1 MDVFDLTA
9 KITCDTSEYE
19 KSLDDASQK
28 SSSFKDTVKA
38 ILVSDVIQKGIST
51 LTGGVKDFASK
62 SLEAGKNFE
71 SSMSQ
76 IAATLGM
83 SMSDISNNVNG
94 AGDTFDAL
102 KEKALEMGRSTNF
115 TASEAAEGLNILAM
129 SGYDAN
135 DSIAMIED
143 VLHLAA
149 AGSMDMAS
157 AAGYVSGTMKGFN
170 DETKDSGYY
179 ADLMAKGAT
188 LANTSVSQLGEAMAD
203 GSATASAYGQ
213 TADSMV
219 VSLLRLAEQGVTGSA
234 AGTALAAAMKNLY
247 TPTKEAKGA
256 LDELG
261 VSAYDSSGKSRDF
274 NDVVNDLQGA
284 LVGYSDEQKNAYLQT
299 IFGIQGLDAYNKMTV
314 TGVEK
319 QNEWSEAL
327 AGASDGM
334 GEAAKQYETMTSNYQ
349 GKLDLFG
356 SALEGLQIAVSNV
369 FLPLMS
375 DALEAGANL
384 ISGITE
390 KFNEADVAGKVQG
403 AVDKIKEIWEG
414 ISPGIEE
421 AWTWVKDTVLGGIKD
436 GISALSTVANNVF
449 SNIQKFWE
457 ETLSPVFSAIWSLV
471 TETLAPD
478 FESAFNA
485 IGEVVTGAFNEINR
499 IWEEVLSPV
508 FSTISEIVVGL
519 IETFRNA
526 WEENISPTITN
537 VFNTIK
543 TAWEEKLK
551 PAFDSLI
558 KTVRDEIVPK
568 VADAWTNIIE
578 PAISTA
584 FTLIQE
590 AWNDVLKPVFDTLV
604 EFIADPVIPTIEELA
619 TWFGD
624 MYEKYIK
631 PLAEYIGKE
640 FMDVWE
646 AIKKVWTEVIIPK
659 LSLLKTAFNE
669 LKEKVIKPLAEVV
682 EKTLVKAFTTLKDFW
697 ENTLK
702 PKITS
707 LSESLNKI
715 WNDVI
720 LPFATSIKE
729 DFQGA
734 WEGLK
739 TFWADYL
746 EPAIQTLSDGL
757 SKIWNE
763 ILVPVAE
770 FLGDTFQQAWSG
782 IVDFWNN
789 DLSDA
794 ISTITGFIQYL
805 WEDILKPVADFV
817 VGTFKTAFVQISNFW
832 SNTLKPSVE
841 KITDKIGAFWEKAQG
856 LWEAISAFFIPILDG
871 LWISMGDLWDI
882 FSSVADFIG
891 SVFTGAVSAAESVV
905 SGLIG
910 IVQGAWTALSNF
922 LSFYNNSHE
931 AVVSANSTAD
941 YITNPYQ
948 NLYYAE
954 GGTLHNG
961 DIGIVGEAGA
971 ELLEMRGGT
980 AKITPLNGGSP
991 LAGLGGNQQFTF
1003 NIYSQPGQSEEQI
1016 ARQVQK
1022 QFVLWERQKEAAMV
1036 S

>member
-1 MDVFDLTA
+1 MDVFDLSA
-9 KITCDTSEYE
+9 KISLDTSDYE
-19 KSLDDASQK
+19 NSLDNAKEK
-28 SSSFKDTVKA
+28 SSSFGDTLKA
-38 ILVSDVIQKGIST
+38 ILLSDVIKGGIDT
-51 LTGGVKDFASK
+51 LAGGIKNFATDSIN
-62 SLEAGKNFE
+62 AGKTFE

-83 SMSDISNNVNG
+83 SMEDIKGNVNG

-102 KEKALEMGRSTNF
+102 KEKALEMGRSTNY
-115 TASEAAEGLNILAM
+115 TASQAAEGLNILAM

-135 DSIAMIED
+135 ESIAMIED

-157 AAGYVSGTMKGFN
+157 AAGYVSGAMKGFN

-219 VSLLRLAEQGVTGSA
+219 VSLLRLAEQGVVGSA

-247 TPTKEAKGA
+247 TPTKEAQGA

-284 LVGYSDEQKNAYLQT
+284 LAGYTDEQKNAYLQT

-327 AGASDGM
+327 AGASEGM

-375 DALEAGANL
+375 SALEAGANL

-390 KFNEADVAGKVQG
+390 KFTEADVAGKVQG
-403 AVDKIKEIWEG
+403 AVDKIKEVWTDIEPK
-414 ISPGIEE
+414 ISE
-421 AWTWVKDTVLGGIKD
+421 AWTWISETVLSGIKT
-436 GISALSTVANNVF
+436 GITALSTVAKHVF
-449 SNIQKFWE
+449 DNIQKFWQ
-457 ETLSPVFSAIWSLV
+457 ETLSPVFDAIWRLV

-478 FESAFNA
+478 VEGAFNA
-485 IGEVVTGAFNEINR
+485 IGEVIDGVFKTIDDL
-499 IWEEVLSPV
+499 WTTVLSPV
-508 FSTISEIVVGL
+508 FATISEIVIGL
-519 IETFRNA
+519 VDTFKNA
-526 WEENISPTITN
+526 WEENISPTITS
-537 VFNTIK
+537 VFTTIK
-543 TAWEEKLK
+543 TAWEETLK
-551 PAFDSLI
+551 PALDGLI
-558 KTVRDEIVPK
+558 SVVMDEIVPK
-568 VADAWTNIIE
+568 VADAWTTIIE
-578 PAISTA
+578 PAISGA

-590 AWNDVLKPVFDTLV
+590 AWNDVLKPVFDALV
-604 EFIADPVIPTIEELA
+604 ALIADPIIPTIEELA

-624 MYEKYIK
+624 IYEKYIK

-640 FMDVWE
+640 FMDVWNSL
-646 AIKKVWTEVIIPK
+646 KKVWVDVIIPK
-659 LSLLKTAFNE
+659 ISSLKTAFNG
-669 LKEKVIKPLAEVV
+669 LKDNVIKPVAEIVGT
-682 EKTLVKAFTTLKDFW
+682 TLVNAFTALKDFW
-697 ENTLK
+697 EDKLK

-707 LSESLNKI
+707 LSTSLQKLWDDVLSPLATNVKDVLQAAFEALKEFWDGGFSETVGTI
-715 WNDVI
+715 KDALQTFYDEVIQPIATFLSETFQKAWEDLQVFWDEYLSVAIDNLVELISGFWNDV
-720 LPFATSIKE
+720 
-729 DFQGA
+729 
-734 WEGLK
+734 
-739 TFWADYL
+739 
-746 EPAIQTLSDGL
+746 
-757 SKIWNE
+757 
-763 ILVPVAE
+763 
-770 FLGDTFQQAWSG
+770 
-782 IVDFWNN
+782 
-789 DLSDA
+789 
-794 ISTITGFIQYL
+794 
-805 WEDILKPVADFV
+805 LKPLADFV
-817 VGTFKTAFVQISNFW
+817 KGTFTTSFRTLSNFW
-832 SNTLKPSVE
+832 TNTLNPAINNVAGFIE
-841 KITDKIGAFWEKAQG
+841 KLWEKAQG
-856 LWEAISAFFIPILDG
+856 LWEGIEYFFTPIVDG
-871 LWISMGDLWDI
+871 LWLAMSDLGDI
-882 FSSVADFIG
+882 FSGVADFIG
-891 SVFTGAVSAAESVV
+891 GIFTGAVSAAQGVIE
-905 SGLIG
+905 GLIG
-910 IVQGAWTALSNF
+910 VISGAWTALSNF
-922 LSFYNNSHE
+922 LSFYNANNA

-991 LAGLGGNQQFTF
+991 LSGVGGGQQFTF

-1016 ARQVQK
+1016 ARQVQR
-1022 QFVLWERQKEAAMV
+1022 QFVLWERQKEAARV